1 MNRKEIRY
9 IKFEIGV
16 DGINTL
22 DDVFEMSLPITAEEI
37 DELIS
42 IGKRQMWEKE
52 DEPWDYIH
60 DFMPKL
66 YNRFL
71 DIVKPEALKIYGA
84 DAENAYYNFFIPD
97 EISERIWESEEA
109 DAFFAAQEQM
119 GTNSKS
125 FWNEDKKRLFAE
137 HDRGRWR
144 GKAIVFDG
152 IWHCGNTDAG
162 YVINITNTIKTN
174 TIKYVRTFT
183 LKDNVIEIEI
193 NKTSLS
199 HKLLEKFVSNS
210 KYKNEYEFSIVERHY
225 TYVLIV
231 PPKNNGMDIEMVMDF
246 IDRI

>member
-1 MNRKEIRY
+1 METRDFVY
-9 IKFEIGV
+9 IKFKIGV
-16 DGINTL
+16 DGINTP

-37 DELIS
+37 DELIF

-84 DAENAYYNFFIPD
+84 DAENAYYYFFIPD

-125 FWNEDKKRLFAE
+125 FWNEDKKILFAE

-152 IWHCGNTDAG
+152 IWHCGDTDAE
-162 YVINITNTIKTN
+162 YVINITN

-193 NKTSLS
+193 KKTSLS

-210 KYKNEYEFSIVERHY
+210 KYKNEYEMSIVERPY
-225 TYVLIV
+225 TYVLVI
-231 PPKNNGMDIEMVMDF
+231 PPKNKGKDIELVMDF

>member
-71 DIVKPEALKIYGA
+71 DIVKPEALKIYGSE
-84 DAENAYYNFFIPD
+84 AENAYYDFFIPD
-97 EISERIWESEEA
+97 EISERIWESEVAE
-109 DAFFAAQEQM
+109 AFFCSPR
-119 GTNSKS
+119 TN
-125 FWNEDKKRLFAE
+125 
-137 HDRGRWR
+137 G
-144 GKAIVFDG
+144 
-152 IWHCGNTDAG
+152 C
-162 YVINITNTIKTN
+162 
-174 TIKYVRTFT
+174 
-183 LKDNVIEIEI
+183 
-193 NKTSLS
+193 
-199 HKLLEKFVSNS
+199 
-210 KYKNEYEFSIVERHY
+210 
-225 TYVLIV
+225 
-231 PPKNNGMDIEMVMDF
+231 
-246 IDRI
+246 

>member
-1 MNRKEIRY
+1 MNRIMNRKEFRY
-9 IKFEIGV
+9 IKFRIGV

-71 DIVKPEALKIYGA
+71 DIVKPEALKIYGSE
-84 DAENAYYNFFIPD
+84 AENAYYDFFIPD

-109 DAFFAAQEQM
+109 EAFFAAQEQM
-119 GTNSKS
+119 GANSKT
-125 FWNEDKKRLFAE
+125 FWNEDKKILFAE
-137 HDRGRWR
+137 HEKGRWK

-152 IWHCGNTDAG
+152 IWHCGDTDAG
-162 YVINITNTIKTN
+162 YVIHVTNSIE
-174 TIKYVRTFT
+174 YVRKYT
-183 LKDNVIEIEI
+183 LKDSVIEIDI
-193 NKTSLS
+193 NKTSSS

-210 KYKNEYEFSIVERHY
+210 KYKNEYEMSIVERPY
-225 TYVLIV
+225 TYVLVV
-231 PPKNNGMDIEMVMDF
+231 PPKNNGMDIELVMDF

>member
-1 MNRKEIRY
+1 MKTKDLVY

-16 DGINTL
+16 IEIKTL
-22 DDVFEMSLPITAEEI
+22 DDVFEMSLPITLEEI
-37 DELIS
+37 DKLIS

-52 DEPWDYIH
+52 DEPCDYIR
-60 DFMPKL
+60 DFMPEL

-71 DIVKPEALKIYGA
+71 DIVKPEALKIYGFE
-84 DAENAYYNFFIPD
+84 AENVYYEFFIPD

-109 DAFFAAQEQM
+109 EAFFAAQEQI
-119 GTNSKS
+119 GANSKT
-125 FWNEDKKRLFAE
+125 FWNEDKKTLFAE
-137 HDRGRWR
+137 HERGRWK

-152 IWHCGNTDAG
+152 IWHCGGTDAG
-162 YVINITNTIKTN
+162 YVINITNTIK
-174 TIKYVRTFT
+174 YVRKYT

-210 KYKNEYEFSIVERHY
+210 KYKYEYEFSIVERHY

>member
-1 MNRKEIRY
+1 MNRIMNRKEIRY

-71 DIVKPEALKIYGA
+71 DIVKPEALKIYGSE
-84 DAENAYYNFFIPD
+84 AENAYYDFFIPD
-97 EISERIWESEEA
+97 EISEKIWESEEA
-109 DAFFAAQEQM
+109 DAYFAAQEQM
-119 GTNSKS
+119 ETNSKT
-125 FWNEDKKRLFAE
+125 FWNEDKKTLYAE
-137 HDRGRWR
+137 RDKGRWK

-152 IWHCGNTDAG
+152 IWHCGDTDAG
-162 YVINITNTIKTN
+162 YVIHITNSIE
-174 TIKYVRTFT
+174 YVRKYT
-183 LKDNVIEIEI
+183 LKDSVIEIDI
-193 NKTSLS
+193 NKTSSS

-210 KYKNEYEFSIVERHY
+210 KYKNEYEMSIVERPY
-225 TYVLIV
+225 TYVLVV
-231 PPKNNGMDIEMVMDF
+231 PPKNNGMDIELVMDF
-246 IDRI
+246 IDSI